1 MGRYIDIIR
10 YRYHFILAIYI
21 WVFFRHIDI
30 GKGGVNPPPVR
41 ACYVMSHI
49 VLGLTVLANC
59 LREHVVLID
68 TVII

>member
-1 MGRYIDIIR
+1 MG
-10 YRYHFILAIYI
+10 
-21 WVFFRHIDI
+21 FFRHIDI

-68 TVII
+68 TVTIQ